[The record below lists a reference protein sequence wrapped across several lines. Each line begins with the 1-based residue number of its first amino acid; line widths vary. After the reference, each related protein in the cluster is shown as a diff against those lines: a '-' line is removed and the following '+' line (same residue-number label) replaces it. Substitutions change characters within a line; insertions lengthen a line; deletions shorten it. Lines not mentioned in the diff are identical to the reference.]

1 MNTAL
6 EQIKTSISKVK
17 ELRHLN
23 FLITETFDLAE
34 KQCEEAIKN
43 GKQPFEFV
51 VKDNYAVKD
60 VKMTCASKM
69 LKDFIAPYTATCVQ
83 RLVDGG
89 GCLIGKSNMDEFAM
103 GSTCTSGYFGPVKH
117 SIYATNQSFE
127 DEKDGDDDFLIA
139 GGSSGGC
146 AVAVATGV
154 AKCGL
159 ASDTGGSARYPAV
172 LNGVYGFKPSYGHLS
187 RHGLVPLANA
197 LDTPSIMTKSISD
210 CKRYFELLKGQD
222 PMDIT
227 TLPDNLHSQKVQ
239 PMPKNLKELTIGIPK
254 YERTDLLS
262 KDAEE
267 IYQKIINLL
276 ISNGIVIKQVLLPNL
291 EYAVNCYSVVVDVEI
306 ASNMARFDGIRYGY
320 CINKEQLINDDSF
333 IAYIKRNRSESLGTG
348 VKRRIFAGNYYS
360 LNENYNKYVNKAAK
374 IQRLIQKDFS
384 TIFNQN
390 IHCILTPVSRHS
402 APLFSQIKRRNR
414 EEQRLE
420 DYFMAPA
427 NLCGL
432 PSIAIPYSQ
441 CSRGL
446 PLGIQLIAPY
456 LEDLRLLKIS
466 EMIEKLF

>member
-34 KQCEEAIKN
+34 KQCEEAVKN

-60 VKMTCASKM
+60 VRMTCASKM

-127 DEKDGDDDFLIA
+127 DEKEGDDDFLIA

-210 CKRYFELLKGQD
+210 CKHYFDLLKGQD

-227 TLPDNLHSQKVQ
+227 TLPDNLHSQKFH

-254 YERTDLLS
+254 YERTDLLL

-276 ISNGIVIKQVLLPNL
+276 ISNGVVIKQVLLPNL

-360 LNENYNKYVNKAAK
+360 LNE
-374 IQRLIQKDFS
+374 
-384 TIFNQN
+384 
-390 IHCILTPVSRHS
+390 
-402 APLFSQIKRRNR
+402 
-414 EEQRLE
+414 
-420 DYFMAPA
+420 
-427 NLCGL
+427 
-432 PSIAIPYSQ
+432 
-441 CSRGL
+441 
-446 PLGIQLIAPY
+446 
-456 LEDLRLLKIS
+456 
-466 EMIEKLF
+466 

>member
-6 EQIKTSISKVK
+6 EQIKTSISKVN

-34 KQCEEAIKN
+34 KQCEEAVKN

-51 VKDNYAVKD
+51 VKDNYAFVFFLIIIFIGLGNGLWLHNCIKFLRGVFMYLKGPHSRGVPTGWCTLFSISPGNELGPKLYKISKGAGYCLCCCTSRGPHHRD
-60 VKMTCASKM
+60 VPIGGILLFPISPGKGQFKSFFDVRMTCASKM

-127 DEKDGDDDFLIA
+127 DEKEGDDDFLIA

-227 TLPDNLHSQKVQ
+227 TLPDNLHSQRVQ

-276 ISNGIVIKQVLLPNL
+276 ISNGVVIKQVLLPNL

-333 IAYIKRNRSESLGTG
+333 IAYIKRNRSDSLGTG

-360 LNENYNKYVNKAAK
+360 LNE
-374 IQRLIQKDFS
+374 
-384 TIFNQN
+384 
-390 IHCILTPVSRHS
+390 
-402 APLFSQIKRRNR
+402 
-414 EEQRLE
+414 
-420 DYFMAPA
+420 
-427 NLCGL
+427 
-432 PSIAIPYSQ
+432 
-441 CSRGL
+441 
-446 PLGIQLIAPY
+446 
-456 LEDLRLLKIS
+456 
-466 EMIEKLF
+466 